1 MDLLCSAS
9 LWLSAITV
17 IFDIEKEWLEEN
29 HVFLP
34 ATLFYILLREL
45 SKEDDLPI
53 HLDG

>member
-34 ATLFYILLREL
+34 ATFFIYYYVN
-45 SKEDDLPI
+45 
-53 HLDG
+53 